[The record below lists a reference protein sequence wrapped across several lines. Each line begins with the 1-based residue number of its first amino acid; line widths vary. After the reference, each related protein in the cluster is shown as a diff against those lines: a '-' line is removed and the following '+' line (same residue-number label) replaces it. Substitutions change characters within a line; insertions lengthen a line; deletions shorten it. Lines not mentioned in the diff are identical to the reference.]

1 MKYRLLLCSLCTLGA
16 INPVIAVPVVPNF
29 TQGSMT
35 SHTETTSTVVE
46 TINSMDYSTGWTYS
60 VSGTGVEL
68 EAGSTNVA
76 PDATTTQNNTINGV
90 TSTWTGLDLSTQQ
103 KPNFV
108 QTTPGAAF
116 QFTEHYSGPGL
127 QTHTIIQRTQTVTS
141 VTDTTSIFQQQRWH
155 CLHVYLRT
163 HRQML
168 VVYLLL
174 QTRSPILQA
183 QLPTRQ
189 YKFYKDL
196 M

>member
-46 TINSMDYSTGWTYS
+46 TINSMDYATGWSYS

-68 EAGSTNVA
+68 EEGSTNVA
-76 PDATTTQNNTINGV
+76 PDATNTQTNTVNGV
-90 TSTWTGLDLSTQQ
+90 TSTWTGLDLSTQN

-127 QTHTIIQRTQTVTS
+127 QTQTIIQRTQTVTS
-141 VTDTTSIFQQQRWH
+141 VTDTTSIFQQ
-155 CLHVYLRT
+155 
-163 HRQML
+163 
-168 VVYLLL
+168 
-174 QTRSPILQA
+174 
-183 QLPTRQ
+183 
-189 YKFYKDL
+189 
-196 M
+196 